1 MPARMHRAKAT
12 TWQRLR
18 VLFNLPRSSR
28 LIMALLRDGRVP
40 VVNKALLLGLGTA
53 YFLWPLD
60 VVPDMVPFFG
70 HIDDLTVVLFLVD
83 RFLASAPSYVVR
95 EYMERID

>member
-1 MPARMHRAKAT
+1 MQAKMNKAT

-18 VLFNLPRSSR
+18 VLVNIPRSSR

-40 VVNKALLLGLGTA
+40 VLNKVLLLGLGAA

-60 VVPDMVPFFG
+60 VVPDVVPFFG
-70 HIDDLTVVLFLVD
+70 HIDDLTVIVFLID

-95 EYMERID
+95 EHMERTE